1 MGESSAFVSILVSSF
16 SQNPPLQLGNDR
28 GFLQDICCIIFKCVW
43 DVVSRPQKK
52 RCDLLFR
59 PQEKRSRNSPF
70 DWKPCGPWS
79 SLGHLSILLP
89 CLLMLL
95 IVLLLL
101 YLLSGFSYCSCSTL
115 VIILLMMMSWI
126 WLDGDH
132 SLHFHFV
139 TNSHVERLVAHS
151 RLFDSKWELFLNSI
165 LWLLDARKI
174 HWV

>member
-1 MGESSAFVSILVSSF
+1 MSF
-16 SQNPPLQLGNDR
+16 LG
-28 GFLQDICCIIFKCVW
+28 L
-43 DVVSRPQKK
+43 KK

-95 IVLLLL
+95 IVLL

-165 LWLLDARKI
+165 PWLLDARKI
-174 HWV
+174 HCLLWKVLVKKYSKQRLSRETFGANLNEWNFWDC

>member
-1 MGESSAFVSILVSSF
+1 MGESSAFVSILVRSF
-16 SQNPPLQLGNDR
+16 SQNWGMIEDFSKISTALFLSVSSEMSFLG
-28 GFLQDICCIIFKCVW
+28 L
-43 DVVSRPQKK
+43 KK

-151 RLFDSKWELFLNSI
+151 RLFDSKWELF
-165 LWLLDARKI
+165 
-174 HWV
+174 

>member
-1 MGESSAFVSILVSSF
+1 MGESSAFVSILVRSF
-16 SQNPPLQLGNDR
+16 SRNWGMIEDFSKISTAL
-28 GFLQDICCIIFKCVW
+28 FLSVCLRCRF
-43 DVVSRPQKK
+43 SASKK

-95 IVLLLL
+95 IVLLL

-139 TNSHVERLVAHS
+139 TNSHVERLAAHS
-151 RLFDSKWELFLNSI
+151 GLFYSKLNFTFLQANVF
-165 LWLLDARKI
+165 LDI
-174 HWV
+174 FW